1 MSKES
6 PPKDWDKLWIEYNKS
21 LKVWMDAFESLQ
33 EATKTVQSKYNDVM
47 AKAVKDSSDKTLHQ
61 FTENWQK
68 SMSEA
73 GIKTFKQFGDNWQKV
88 FNQSGM
94 DQVKTYGDMMNK
106 FAETWQKMWNK

>member
-1 MSKES
+1 MSKEN
-6 PPKDWDKLWIEYNKS
+6 PPKDWDKLWIEYNKA
-21 LKVWMDAFESLQ
+21 LKSWMESFESLQ
-33 EATKTVQSKYNDVM
+33 GATKTVQSKYNDVM
-47 AKAVKDSSDKTLHQ
+47 TKALKESSDKTLNQ

-94 DQVKTYGDMMNK
+94 EQVKTYGDMMNK
-106 FAETWQKMWNK
+106 FAETWQKMWSK